1 MQHHKQRYFI
11 QGTSEWQGNGA
22 VHHSSENWRNLL
34 RFLPNCYR
42 FDLVVTENRKKI
54 FWGLRKIA
62 KNNLGK
68 NRGVRVQIGVWCH
81 WVSLRNIDR
90 EPNG

>member
-1 MQHHKQRYFI
+1 LKGPDRVQGVIQAAYLVQKTLHSMQHHKQRYFI

-22 VHHSSENWRNLL
+22 VHHSSENWSNLL

-62 KNNLGK
+62 KNN
-68 NRGVRVQIGVWCH
+68 
-81 WVSLRNIDR
+81 
-90 EPNG
+90 

>member
-1 MQHHKQRYFI
+1 VAVRVERPRPGTRGNSGSIFGSKNTASQQHHKQRYFI

-62 KNNLGK
+62 KNN
-68 NRGVRVQIGVWCH
+68 
-81 WVSLRNIDR
+81 
-90 EPNG
+90 

>member
-1 MQHHKQRYFI
+1 VAVRVERPRPGTRGNSGSIFGLKDTASQQHHKQRYFI

-34 RFLPNCYR
+34 RFLPNCYG

-62 KNNLGK
+62 KNN
-68 NRGVRVQIGVWCH
+68 
-81 WVSLRNIDR
+81 
-90 EPNG
+90 

>member
-62 KNNLGK
+62 KNN
-68 NRGVRVQIGVWCH
+68 
-81 WVSLRNIDR
+81 
-90 EPNG
+90 

>member
-1 MQHHKQRYFI
+1 VAVRVERPRPGTRGNSGSIFGLKDTASQQHYKQRYFI

-62 KNNLGK
+62 KNN
-68 NRGVRVQIGVWCH
+68 
-81 WVSLRNIDR
+81 
-90 EPNG
+90 